1 MKVVDMHCDTIG
13 EIHDRRREGEEICL
27 RKSRLHIDL
36 EKMQAGDYG
45 LQNFAVF
52 VHLGREKKPFEY
64 AMETIDTFYQE
75 MEANRDVIGVVKS
88 WADIEKNWSEGKMS
102 ALLTLEEGGACQGNP
117 AYLRDFYRLGVR
129 MMTLTW
135 NFPNELAWP
144 NNIADKSRSPLGEP
158 DAEHGLTAAGIEFVR
173 EMERLGMIV
182 DVSHLG
188 DAGFWDVVKYTKRP
202 FVASHSNCRAL
213 VPCCPRDL
221 TDEMLKA
228 LAERGGVSG
237 INFCIDFLR
246 DPGEWKDGEQKMSLV
261 SDMVRH
267 IKHMKNVG
275 GIGCIGLGSDF
286 DGIEGELE
294 MGSAAGMQMLAD
306 EMKKQG
312 FSASEI
318 EAVFYKN
325 VLRVYKEILS

>member
-27 RKSRLHIDL
+27 RKSRLHMDL

-52 VHLGREKKPFEY
+52 VHLGREEKPFEY

-75 MEANRDVIGVVKS
+75 IEANSDVIGSVRS
-88 WADIEKNWSEGKMS
+88 WADIERNWAEGKMS
-102 ALLTLEEGGACQGNP
+102 ALLTVEEGGACQGNL

-144 NNIADKSRSPLGEP
+144 NNMKLKIRSTMGEP
-158 DAEHGLTAAGIEFVR
+158 DTEHGLTETGIAFVR

-213 VPCCPRDL
+213 VPSCPRDM

-228 LAERGGVSG
+228 LAERGGVAG
-237 INFCIDFLR
+237 INYCIDFLR
-246 DPGEWKDGEQKMSLV
+246 EPGEWKDGEQKMSRV

-267 IKHMKNVG
+267 MKHMKNVG

-286 DGIEGELE
+286 DGIEGVLE
-294 MGSAAGMQMLAD
+294 MGSAAGMQMLAA
-306 EMKKQG
+306 EMEKQG
-312 FSASEI
+312 FAASEI

-325 VLRVYKEILS
+325 VLRVYKEILN